1 MSLEQFCTNDFS
13 CAICG
18 KAVKRQN
25 IEEYELQHYLEVLRI
40 QSKNPPGRK
49 DIRKVIWLH
58 ESCNKKLFHIGMS
71 VHCVARKK

>member
-13 CAICG
+13 CAFCG

-25 IEEYELQHYLEVLRI
+25 IEEYELQSYLDWLV
-40 QSKNPPGRK
+40 NGDWRK
-49 DIRKVIWLH
+49 AIWLH

>member
-40 QSKNPPGRK
+40 QSKNPGRE
-49 DIRKVIWLH
+49 VIWLH